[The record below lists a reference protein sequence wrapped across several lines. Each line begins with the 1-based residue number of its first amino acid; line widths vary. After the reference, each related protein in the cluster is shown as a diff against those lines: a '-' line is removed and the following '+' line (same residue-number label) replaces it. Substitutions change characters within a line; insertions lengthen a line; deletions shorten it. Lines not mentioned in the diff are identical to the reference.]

1 MPEAVRELPQMVLE
15 PERNPYRVLRF
26 VPAKFLKSCDDP
38 SMVARVDFIH
48 RDYKFFL
55 LNCKLRCDSELG
67 EADVCLSDLAPLLR
81 YHLEPSFSG
90 EIDFAE
96 LLNQLGSAVCHFLGI
111 AETDRPPEHVL
122 YDFLTGPGWQAWLAG
137 YDRVPTLPSALLDYM
152 LGGRE

>member
-1 MPEAVRELPQMVLE
+1 VF
-15 PERNPYRVLRF
+15 RF

-38 SMVARVDFIH
+38 LIVAKVDFIH

-55 LNCKLRCDSELG
+55 LNCKLRCDAELE
-67 EADVCLSDLAPLLR
+67 EADVCLSDQSPLLR
-81 YHLEPSFSG
+81 YHLEPGFPG

-122 YDFLTGPGWQAWLAG
+122 YDFLTGPEWQAWLVG
-137 YDRVPTLPSALLDYM
+137 YDQVPTLPSALLDYM
-152 LGGRE
+152 LGGRHKE